1 MNEIDLYSQ
10 PSYDSTTKLYHITE
24 NYKENRL
31 LKFKFREKPTDTPFM
46 VHEIVNKLSMEKFKL
61 PIRNLFFTY
70 TKRISKNAMR
80 VIPLGNNVQYFY
92 HPLIED
98 FAAWFMIDVLSIA
111 DDAMI
116 DYIDAYDLEVD
127 IETLSTILRNSI
139 DDGTGLKTTHDSL
152 IRKFSDLMDTKH
164 STALTKNVLAIIVGE
179 LKSYIGD
186 IVKTTDISEIPG
198 NIEAEIMIY
207 APDDI
212 YMIANKNRITT

>member
-46 VHEIVNKLSMEKFKL
+46 VHEIVNKLSIEKFKL

-70 TKRISKNAMR
+70 TKRISENAMR
-80 VIPLGNNVQYFY
+80 VIPLGHKVQYFY

-111 DDAMI
+111 DDVMI

-127 IETLSTILRNSI
+127 IETLSTILRTSI
-139 DDGTGLKTTHDSL
+139 DDGTGLKTTHDFL

-186 IVKTTDISEIPG
+186 IVKTTDISEVPG

-212 YMIANKNRITT
+212 YMLTSK

>member
-1 MNEIDLYSQ
+1 
-10 PSYDSTTKLYHITE
+10 
-24 NYKENRL
+24 
-31 LKFKFREKPTDTPFM
+31 
-46 VHEIVNKLSMEKFKL
+46 
-61 PIRNLFFTY
+61 
-70 TKRISKNAMR
+70 MR

-111 DDAMI
+111 DDVMI

-127 IETLSTILRNSI
+127 IETLSTILRTSI

-179 LKSYIGD
+179 LKSYMGD
-186 IVKTTDISEIPG
+186 IVKTTDVSDIPG

-212 YMIANKNRITT
+212 YMIANKNRITS

>member
-31 LKFKFREKPTDTPFM
+31 LKFKFREKPTDTHFM

-80 VIPLGNNVQYFY
+80 VIPLGNAVQYFY
-92 HPLIED
+92 HPDIED
-98 FAAWFMIDVLSIA
+98 FTAWFMFDVLSMANDGI
-111 DDAMI
+111 I
-116 DYIDAYDLEVD
+116 DYVERYDLDAD
-127 IETLSTILRNSI
+127 IEKLQTILRDII
-139 DDGTGLKTTHDSL
+139 DDGNGLKVTHDSL
-152 IRKFSDLMDTKH
+152 IRKFSDLMDAKH

-186 IVKTTDISEIPG
+186 IVKTTNVSDIPD

-212 YMIANKNRITT
+212 YIIANKNGIAP